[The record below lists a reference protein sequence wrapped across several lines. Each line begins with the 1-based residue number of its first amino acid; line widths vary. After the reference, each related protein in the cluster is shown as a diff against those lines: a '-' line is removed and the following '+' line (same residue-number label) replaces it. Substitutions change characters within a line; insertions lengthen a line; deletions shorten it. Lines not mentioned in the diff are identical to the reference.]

1 MDGECM
7 NLAVIGM
14 QFGDEGKGKIVD
26 YLAENFDVVARF
38 SGGSNAGHTVIYNGE
53 KIKFHI
59 LPSGV
64 LRGKIAIM
72 GNGMAINPKK
82 LVEEINMIE
91 NHGIN
96 PKVFISSK
104 AHVVTEIHEDLD
116 SELDKLIK
124 IGTTRQGIGPAY
136 YEKYRR
142 TGIRIADLFN
152 MDVLEKKLEMM
163 MKLNDKFIERKE
175 ISTIAMGLREYGKK
189 IKEMVGETEVIINNL
204 MNSGK
209 NILFEGSQGTFLD
222 VDFGT
227 YPYVTSSNTTVGG
240 IVTGLGVPPKK
251 IDKVM
256 GIAKA
261 YTTRVGEGPFPTE
274 VDGDEGDKLREKG
287 GEYGATTGRA
297 RRVGYLDLPML
308 RYATMINGIEEIAI
322 TKVDVLQGYPMI
334 KAGIKYKCSKK
345 EYTYPPSN
353 IHKCEVEYVEMD
365 GWNDINDENLK
376 KYIKLIEK
384 ETGARVTLVSYGPK
398 REDTVKL

>member
-7 NLAVIGM
+7 NLAIIGM

-26 YLAENFDVVARF
+26 YLADNFDAVTRF

-91 NHGIN
+91 NHGIH

-152 MDVLEKKLEMM
+152 REILEKKLKLM
-163 MKLNDKFIERKE
+163 MKLNDIHIERNDT
-175 ISTIAMGLREYGKK
+175 STIASELMEYGKK
-189 IKEMVGETEVIINNL
+189 IKEMVSDTEIIINN
-204 MNSGK
+204 MINSGK

-274 VDGDEGDKLREKG
+274 VEGEEGKKLREKG

-308 RYATMINGIEEIAI
+308 RYATTINGIDEIAL

-334 KAGIKYKCSKK
+334 KIGIKYKCHGK
-345 EYTYPPSN
+345 EHIYPPPDL
-353 IHKCEVEYVEMD
+353 HKCEVEYIDID
-365 GWNDINDENLK
+365 GWNNINDENFK

-384 ETGARVTLVSYGPK
+384 ETVARVTLVSYGPK